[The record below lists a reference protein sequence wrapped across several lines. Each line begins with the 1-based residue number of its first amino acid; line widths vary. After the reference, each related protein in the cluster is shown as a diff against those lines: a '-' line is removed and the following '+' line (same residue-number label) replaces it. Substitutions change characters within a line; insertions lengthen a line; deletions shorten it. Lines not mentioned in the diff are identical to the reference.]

1 MPRIAP
7 FEAHHVRYDSWFE
20 RHEAAYYSELLAVR
34 ALLPWEGRGLEVGV
48 GTGRFAAP
56 LGVQWGIDPSPAMLD
71 YAARRGI
78 TVRPGT
84 AEKLPF
90 EDESFDTVLAVTTI
104 CFVDDLP
111 KTFAEAHRVL
121 RPGGR
126 LVIGFIDRASKLGE
140 EYLHA
145 RLEQVFY
152 REATF
157 RSGPEVDALLTETGF
172 ENSVWV
178 QTLSQR
184 LEDIVEIEPIRAGH
198 GHALFVVVGADR
210 LAIESRSRA

>member
-7 FEAHHVRYDSWFE
+7 FEAHHARYESWFE

-56 LGVQWGIDPSPAMLD
+56 LGVQWGIDPSPSMLS

-78 TVRPGT
+78 SVRPGT
-84 AEKLPF
+84 AERLPF
-90 EDESFDTVLAVTTI
+90 EDEAFDTVLAVTTI

-121 RPGGR
+121 RPGGQ
-126 LVIGFIDRASKLGE
+126 LVIGFIDRGSGLGE

-145 RLEQVFY
+145 RLGQVFY

-157 RSGPEVDALLTETGF
+157 RSGAEVSALLTETGF
-172 ENSVWV
+172 DNPVWV

-184 LEDIVEIEPIRAGH
+184 LDEVVEIEPVRTGH
-198 GHALFVVVGADR
+198 GQALFVVVRADR
-210 LAIESRSRA
+210 PTIESRPRA

>member
-1 MPRIAP
+1 MPKIAP
-7 FEAHHVRYDSWFE
+7 FEAHHERYDSWFE

-34 ALLPWEGRGLEVGV
+34 ALLPWEGKGLEVGV

-56 LGVQWGIDPSPAMLD
+56 LGVQWGIDPSPAMRR
-71 YAARRGI
+71 YADRRGI
-78 TVRPGT
+78 SVRPGT
-84 AEKLPF
+84 AEELPF
-90 EDESFDTVLAVTTI
+90 EDECFDTVLAVTTI
-104 CFVDDLP
+104 CFVDDLRQ
-111 KTFAEAHRVL
+111 TFVEAHRVL
-121 RPGGR
+121 RPGGQ

-140 EYLHA
+140 EYLHD

-172 ENSVWV
+172 ESPIWV

-184 LEDIVEIEPIRAGH
+184 LDEIVEIEPVRGGH
-198 GHALFVVVGADR
+198 GQALFVVVRA
-210 LAIESRSRA
+210 ERSRARRNSS

>member
-7 FEAHHVRYDSWFE
+7 FEAHHARYDSWFE
-20 RHEAAYYSELLAVR
+20 HHEAAYYSELLAVR

-48 GTGRFAAP
+48 GTGRFAVP

-71 YAARRGI
+71 YAARRGV

-84 AEKLPF
+84 AEELPF
-90 EDESFDTVLAVTTI
+90 EDDSFDTVLAVTTI
-104 CFVDDLP
+104 CFVDDLQQ
-111 KTFAEAHRVL
+111 TFAEAYRVL
-121 RPGGR
+121 CPGGR

-145 RLEQVFY
+145 RLEQVSY

-172 ENSVWV
+172 ENPVWV

-184 LEDIVEIEPIRAGH
+184 LEDVVEIEPVRAGH
-198 GHALFVVVGADR
+198 GQGLFVVVRADR
-210 LAIESRSRA
+210 PAIESQSRA

>member
-7 FEAHHVRYDSWFE
+7 FEAHHERYDSWFE
-20 RHEAAYYSELLAVR
+20 RHQAAYYSELLAIR

-56 LGVQWGIDPSPAMLD
+56 LGVQCGVDPSPAMQG

-78 TVRPGT
+78 SVRSGT
-84 AEKLPF
+84 AEELPF
-90 EDESFDTVLAVTTI
+90 EDESFDTVLMVTTF
-104 CFVDDLP
+104 CFVDDLCQA
-111 KTFAEAHRVL
+111 FAEAHRVL
-121 RPGGR
+121 CLGGQ

-157 RSGPEVDALLTETGF
+157 HSGPEVDALLSETGF
-172 ENSVWV
+172 ENSLWV
-178 QTLSQR
+178 QTLSKQ
-184 LEDIVEIEPIRAGH
+184 LDDMVEIEPIRSGH
-198 GHALFVVVGADR
+198 GQALFVVVRAER
-210 LAIESRSRA
+210 CRASRGT